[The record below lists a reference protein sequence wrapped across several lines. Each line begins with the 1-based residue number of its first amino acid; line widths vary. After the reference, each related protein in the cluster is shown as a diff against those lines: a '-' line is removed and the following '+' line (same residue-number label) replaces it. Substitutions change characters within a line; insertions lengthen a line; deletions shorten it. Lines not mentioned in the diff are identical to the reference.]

1 MSSHTVTVDISTT
14 EFDIDLI
21 INNIFVR
28 YIILLPNMDDI
39 RSTLKLIDNVY
50 YIIDLDW
57 CELGIDEMRKTYIT

>member
-28 YIILLPNMDDI
+28 YIILSPKMDDI
-39 RSTLKLIDNVY
+39 GNTLKLIDNVY

-57 CELGIDEMRKTYIT
+57 CELGIDMKWEKPK